1 MWTDLAEI
9 DYAPRPE
16 RAAIVAYFAEV
27 VRHYARLGIRRL
39 PLRCG
44 LQGPGRRVGGAD
56 RRRRARSTRALL
68 FAAETLGAPLEAVL
82 ALRPAGFDYLFN
94 SAKWWDF
101 RAPWLLE
108 QYERFRRIAPSIAFP
123 ESHDTPRVAAD
134 LAGASDARIE
144 AEYRF
149 RYLFAAFFSSGV
161 MMPLGYEFG
170 WDRALDVVLTRPE
183 HRAAAALRPQRFH
196 RRDQRHQSRRAG
208 AERRRPAAPAVERPR
223 RRGAAAQR
231 ERRLELRASR

>member
-1 MWTDLAEI
+1 M
-9 DYAPRPE
+9 
-16 RAAIVAYFAEV
+16 
-27 VRHYARLGIRRL
+27 
-39 PLRCG
+39 
-44 LQGPGRRVGGAD
+44 
-56 RRRRARSTRALL
+56 L

-123 ESHDTPRVAAD
+123 ESHDTPRLAAE
-134 LAGASDARIE
+134 LAGRDDARIE

-170 WDRALDVVLTRPE
+170 FERRLDVVMTRPE
-183 HRAAAALRPQRFH
+183 HRRDAALRLQRV
-196 RRDQRHQSRRAG
+196 RRGGERDEGRGAG
-208 AERRRPAAPAVERPR
+208 AQRRGPAARCC
-223 RRGAAAQR
+223 GATAPPSA
-231 ERRLELRASR
+231 LLRSANAGSSSRSR